1 MNEASED
8 HRAQLLDALRRC
20 VLAARQIAGVRRI
33 ALLGS
38 IVTAKQNPKDIDVL
52 VVVADDAD
60 LTPVARCARRLQG
73 QAQGLNRGADVFLA
87 DEQGAYI
94 GRTCTPEAPLVRRCR
109 QAGTQTGSTSNQEIG
124 AAQGERNGKDLLYR
138 C

>member
-8 HRAQLLDALRRC
+8 HRPQLLDALRRF

-60 LTPVARCARRLQG
+60 LTPLATCARRLQG

-94 GRTCTPEAPLVRRCR
+94 GRTCHWRDCRPGMRQSCDALHCGRRPYLHD
-109 QAGTQTGSTSNQEIG
+109 
-124 AAQGERNGKDLLYR
+124 DLGVIP
-138 C
+138 